1 MAGLRFSALVA
12 AAFLLLNASANAHG
26 FHAAFTVVEADAKT
40 GAVRVVHRMFTQD
53 VDALI
58 KARTNAAVTTRSG
71 PAFDAALQD
80 YLRTAFTLRD
90 GNGLAISLTW
100 SRVTMADDLVVA
112 YFEAAGIAPNRLV
125 VDSQLLMETNPDQ
138 VNTVNVT
145 VHGDTQTAVFRDG
158 DPPQLLTF

>member
-12 AAFLLLNASANAHG
+12 AAFMLFTASADAHG

-40 GAVRVVHRMFTQD
+40 GALHVVHRMFTQD

-58 KARTNAAVTTRSG
+58 KARTNAAVTARSG
-71 PAFDAALQD
+71 LAFDAALES

-90 GNGLAISLTW
+90 DVGADLPLTW
-100 SRVTMADDLVVA
+100 SRVTVADDLVVA
-112 YFEAAGIAPNRLV
+112 YFDVPGTAPKRLI

-145 VHGDTQTAVFRDG
+145 VNGDTQTAVFRDG
-158 DPPQLLTF
+158 DPPHLLTF